1 MTHFDFK
8 EWADLYQVDPE
19 AFELRR
25 EAALAEYVA
34 SVEESRRKPLEH
46 TLFRIRMTRE
56 RAKSPLQAAM
66 EASNLMWESFGKL
79 REEVATLE
87 AALTPAPLK
96 SNGLRLV
103 NPLDE
108 THADQGEQARPDAQT
123 DAEPGAERPDAS
135 AKVIRFKASGK
146 HAH

>member
-8 EWADLYQVDPE
+8 EWADLYQVDPA

-25 EAALAEYVA
+25 EAVLADYVA
-34 SVEESRRKPLEH
+34 SVDESRRKLLEH

-79 REEVATLE
+79 REEVGKLESTLN
-87 AALTPAPLK
+87 TNPMK
-96 SNGLRLV
+96 TNSLRLV
-103 NPLDE
+103 SGGTTGNQSPAAL
-108 THADQGEQARPDAQT
+108 
-123 DAEPGAERPDAS
+123 AS
-135 AKVIRFKASGK
+135 ELPVEHESPTPTGKVIAFKASGK
-146 HAH
+146 RAH